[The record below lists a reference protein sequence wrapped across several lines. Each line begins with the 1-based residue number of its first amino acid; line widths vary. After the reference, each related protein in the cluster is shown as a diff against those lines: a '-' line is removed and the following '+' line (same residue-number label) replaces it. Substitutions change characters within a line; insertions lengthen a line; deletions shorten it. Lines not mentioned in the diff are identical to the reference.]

1 MIPLSLSPKSQIRGW
16 SVTRRTGA
24 FTLVEVMIAMAMLTI
39 ILSAVYS
46 SWWAVVRSS
55 KIGMETAIEVQR
67 SRMAI
72 RSLVD
77 SLLCV
82 QMYGGNATLYAFESE
97 AKNDYSYLSFVARL
111 PASFPSSGLFGDN
124 VMRRV
129 TFDVE
134 AGDDGNNHLVM
145 SQMPLLQQENV
156 DQKPYTV
163 TLSKNVNTF
172 ILEFWDAKA
181 NDWTTEW
188 LQTNQLP
195 KFVRVTLGTGGL
207 SGRTADPGELITR
220 VIALPAMVIPREYQI
235 AAPGGPN
242 RQNTGSTNRFGNQGP
257 RGNVPG
263 FGRQDGGIRRYGG
276 GQ

>member
-1 MIPLSLSPKSQIRGW
+1 MTPQTLRFHSGAHGLD
-16 SVTRRTGA
+16 RTSRMLA
-24 FTLVEVMIAMAMLTI
+24 FTLVEVMIAMAMLTVV
-39 ILSAVYS
+39 LSAVYS

-82 QMYGGNATLYAFESE
+82 QMYAGNAALYAFESE

-111 PASFPSSGLFGDN
+111 PASFPSSGLFGDQ
-124 VMRRV
+124 VMRRI

-156 DQKPYTV
+156 EQKPYTV
-163 TLSKNVNTF
+163 TLSRNVSMF

-195 KFVRVTLGTGGL
+195 KFVRVTLGTGG
-207 SGRTADPGELITR
+207 TANRSSDPGESITR
-220 VIALPAMVIPREYQI
+220 VIALPAMTIPREYQI
-235 AAPGGPN
+235 SALGSTN
-242 RQNTGSTNRFGNQGP
+242 RQNMGSTNRFGNQGS
-257 RGNVPG
+257 RGNSTG
-263 FGRQDGGIRRYGG
+263 FGRQDGGLRKYGG